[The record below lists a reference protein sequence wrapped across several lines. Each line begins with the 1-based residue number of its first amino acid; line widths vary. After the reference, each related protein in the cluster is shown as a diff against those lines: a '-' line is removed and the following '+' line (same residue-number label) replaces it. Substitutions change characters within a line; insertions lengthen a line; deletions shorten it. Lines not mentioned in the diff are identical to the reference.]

1 MKLTKEQLNK
11 LRKAEDLIV
20 KAYNMVETVVP
31 SGTSQFSDE
40 FYRRIDSADARLI
53 SMYTDSRLISNDD

>member
-1 MKLTKEQLNK
+1 MELTKAQIK
-11 LRKAEDLIV
+11 ALRKAEQLIV
-20 KAYNMVETVVP
+20 EAYNLVETVVP

-53 SMYTDSRLISNDD
+53 SMYNYPTLISDDE